1 MAKKF
6 NITGTCYPEKHYM
19 VDISERLS
27 QIESL
32 VEDGE
37 YITIN
42 RGRQYGKTTTL
53 YHLAKKLSDN
63 YVVFYLSVE
72 DFTEREYNNCNTFA
86 YAILKEMKKQINS
99 FYLKNATDFLKNG
112 LVDIVKQHSD
122 NKEVEF
128 DDFSDFIT
136 DICTKSPKPLI
147 LIIDEFDSA
156 SDYDSFID
164 FLRMLRKKF
173 LNKTIH
179 STFQSVILA
188 GVYDIKNLKLKV
200 RPNTEHQYNSP
211 WNISIPFKSDMSFSV
226 EQTAQMLS
234 DYENDHKT
242 GMNISEIASLINDY
256 TAGYPFLVS
265 KLCLLIDEENLGW
278 NKEGVLKAVKILLNE
293 KNTFFDDLNK
303 KLDDF
308 PQMDF
313 MFKEILYYGN
323 SVPFN
328 IDDKIISIAVMFN
341 YVVNNNGKVKIS
353 NRIIETRLYNKF
365 MSGEKITGIYREGD
379 TEKSQFIEN
388 GELKMDKILERFA
401 VHFNDIYGGKEQQFR
416 EEEGRRFFM
425 LYIRPIINGTGNYY
439 IEAETRDRSRTD
451 MIIDYL
457 GKQYIIEM
465 KIWRG
470 ESYNE
475 RGEKQLFEYLDYYR
489 INKGYMLSFCFNKNK
504 VTGVNTIKIGGKEIV
519 EAVV

>member
-1 MAKKF
+1 
-6 NITGTCYPEKHYM
+6 
-19 VDISERLS
+19 
-27 QIESL
+27 
-32 VEDGE
+32 
-37 YITIN
+37 
-42 RGRQYGKTTTL
+42 
-53 YHLAKKLSDN
+53 
-63 YVVFYLSVE
+63 
-72 DFTEREYNNCNTFA
+72 
-86 YAILKEMKKQINS
+86 
-99 FYLKNATDFLKNG
+99 
-112 LVDIVKQHSD
+112 
-122 NKEVEF
+122 
-128 DDFSDFIT
+128 
-136 DICTKSPKPLI
+136 
-147 LIIDEFDSA
+147 
-156 SDYDSFID
+156 
-164 FLRMLRKKF
+164 
-173 LNKTIH
+173 
-179 STFQSVILA
+179 
-188 GVYDIKNLKLKV
+188 
-200 RPNTEHQYNSP
+200 
-211 WNISIPFKSDMSFSV
+211 MSFSV

-425 LYIRPIINGTGNYY
+425 TVPVPI
-439 IEAETRDRSRTD
+439 
-451 MIIDYL
+451 
-457 GKQYIIEM
+457 
-465 KIWRG
+465 
-470 ESYNE
+470 
-475 RGEKQLFEYLDYYR
+475 
-489 INKGYMLSFCFNKNK
+489 
-504 VTGVNTIKIGGKEIV
+504 
-519 EAVV
+519 